1 MTATEARPGGR
12 RFTGW
17 ADTWRFPVLVF
28 LAALVVLMP
37 VVQIS
42 HDHLSPEHPQ
52 TAPDISDA
60 DRYGGWMQFD
70 TGWYVYVA
78 EHGYDQHQVDEF
90 KAGRMS
96 AVAYFPA
103 YPLTVRQVGRLT
115 SDDYVLAAELTTA
128 ACGLAVMLLFW
139 LWCGRHLSRS
149 ARRTTL
155 LLYALYPYSWFLF
168 GTGYG
173 DALFITLTISAML
186 LVERDRPVLA
196 GLVGAVASAAR
207 LIGVGTVIGLIAIT
221 LQRRQAIVRRDDDD
235 PRHWWS
241 GWRLDRSR
249 LRRRDAGVLLGF
261 GGIASYCMF
270 LWVRTGDFLAWNTVQ
285 SAPGWNQGTGPKTWI
300 KYSFFAEVLRGSPGY
315 GVRLLVQALLCLVFL
330 AAIPLVYKRF
340 GGGYAVYTAVILA
353 IPLIGS
359 SSFMGFGRYLLAA
372 FPVFAVGGE
381 LLADRSRARRVAL
394 VGSSLGLLVLASFF
408 GRGFYLS

>member
-249 LRRRDAGVLLGF
+249 LRRRDFEGKVP
-261 GGIASYCMF
+261 IF
-270 LWVRTGDFLAWNTVQ
+270 LFARPLPLDYRARDANDACHVRGWT
-285 SAPGWNQGTGPKTWI
+285 APGAWIITAAQPRHGP
-300 KYSFFAEVLRGSPGY
+300 EDMDQVLVLRRSSSWQSRLRRPPPRPGTALPRVPCRHTPGLQTIRWRLRRVHRGHPCHPPHRQQLLHGLRPLPAGGVP
-315 GVRLLVQALLCLVFL
+315 GVRRWWGAPRRPL
-330 AAIPLVYKRF
+330 AGP
-340 GGGYAVYTAVILA
+340 
-353 IPLIGS
+353 S
-359 SSFMGFGRYLLAA
+359 
-372 FPVFAVGGE
+372 
-381 LLADRSRARRVAL
+381 SRARR
-394 VGSSLGLLVLASFF
+394 
-408 GRGFYLS
+408 